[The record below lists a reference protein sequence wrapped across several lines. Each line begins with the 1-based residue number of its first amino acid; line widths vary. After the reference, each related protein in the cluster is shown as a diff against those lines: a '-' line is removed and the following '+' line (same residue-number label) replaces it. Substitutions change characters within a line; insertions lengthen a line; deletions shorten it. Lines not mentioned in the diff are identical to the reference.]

1 MSADAAAGVEPT
13 PEVDFGDE
21 VAMSAEPPAAA
32 SSDLRSQITG
42 KKGVQR
48 DAAGRR
54 LKGRGAAGS
63 STTIDEGTY
72 DSINLAPSG
81 LGPTKC
87 ELRAA
92 KNCAPPRRRTLRS
105 HACVPVPRARAA
117 VEGWIIFVSGL
128 NEETQ
133 EDDVHDRFCDYG
145 EIKNLHLNLDRR
157 TGFVKGYALVEFE
170 GFRQAQEAIE
180 GQNGQELMGHELS
193 VGWAFQSGPSR
204 KR

>member
-92 KNCAPPRRRTLRS
+92 AKFLRAAAPPQAALSRLC
-105 HACVPVPRARAA
+105 ACAARA
-117 VEGWIIFVSGL
+117 
-128 NEETQ
+128 Q
-133 EDDVHDRFCDYG
+133 
-145 EIKNLHLNLDRR
+145 
-157 TGFVKGYALVEFE
+157 
-170 GFRQAQEAIE
+170 
-180 GQNGQELMGHELS
+180 
-193 VGWAFQSGPSR
+193 PSR
-204 KR
+204 AGSSSSPG

>member
-1 MSADAAAGVEPT
+1 MSADAAAGAEPV

-87 ELRAA
+87 ELRATQ
-92 KNCAPPRRRTLRS
+92 NCAPPRRRKLRS
-105 HACVPVPRARAA
+105 HLCACAARA
-117 VEGWIIFVSGL
+117 
-128 NEETQ
+128 Q
-133 EDDVHDRFCDYG
+133 
-145 EIKNLHLNLDRR
+145 
-157 TGFVKGYALVEFE
+157 
-170 GFRQAQEAIE
+170 
-180 GQNGQELMGHELS
+180 
-193 VGWAFQSGPSR
+193 PSR
-204 KR
+204 AGSSSSPG